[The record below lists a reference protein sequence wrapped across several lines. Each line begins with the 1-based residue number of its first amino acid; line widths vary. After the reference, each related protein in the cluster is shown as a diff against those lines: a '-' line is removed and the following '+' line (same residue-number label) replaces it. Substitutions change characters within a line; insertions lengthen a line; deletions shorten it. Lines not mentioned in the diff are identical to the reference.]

1 VVPGLWWDY
10 DAATSRIG
18 TGADAGAGEAAMDQT
33 YLLFA
38 MIGFA
43 VIGILAV
50 LVIARRNRQ
59 GAQVVEHETPFA
71 VSTEGMKRCPNC
83 GTGNLVTDSTCSNC
97 GKRLPG

>member
-1 VVPGLWWDY
+1 
-10 DAATSRIG
+10 
-18 TGADAGAGEAAMDQT
+18 MDQT
-33 YLLFA
+33 YLLLA
-38 MIGFA
+38 MIALA

-50 LVIARRNRQ
+50 LHISRRDRSE
-59 GAQVVEHETPFA
+59 AHVTTDESPFA